1 MQYRQLAEVSN
12 FVSDNGH
19 DLDEVL
25 QLLCV
30 KALATINA
38 GGVVFVAVNRQGYV
52 TPQTSFGFEL
62 KDASGTPP
70 AFHISERTPFT
81 DAIRE
86 NRVIVVNT
94 LPVWPKAYTQMS
106 SFGFPEHFRSL
117 VVCPVN
123 IDGLPV
129 GCLSTFAHSKIQL
142 DGELTDFLEAITIII
157 AGWFRRNTSSNPNV
171 VNHPARFNSERRN
184 HQDLEKSSIDNDG
197 ELTERQMLILKL
209 ITEGRTNAAIADL
222 LGYSESLIR
231 QETIKIYAKL
241 HCSGRNEAAQIYH
254 RMEAGKEPQA
264 V

>member
-94 LPVWPKAYTQMS
+94 PSVMAQGVYADEFFWLPRTLPQS
-106 SFGFPEHFRSL
+106 R
-117 VVCPVN
+117 
-123 IDGLPV
+123 GLP
-129 GCLSTFAHSKIQL
+129 
-142 DGELTDFLEAITIII
+142 
-157 AGWFRRNTSSNPNV
+157 
-171 VNHPARFNSERRN
+171 
-184 HQDLEKSSIDNDG
+184 
-197 ELTERQMLILKL
+197 
-209 ITEGRTNAAIADL
+209 
-222 LGYSESLIR
+222 
-231 QETIKIYAKL
+231 
-241 HCSGRNEAAQIYH
+241 
-254 RMEAGKEPQA
+254 GKY
-264 V
+264 

>member
-38 GGVVFVAVNRQGYV
+38 GGVVFVVVNRQGYV

-70 AFHISERTPFT
+70 AFHISERTPCT

-142 DGELTDFLEAITIII
+142 D
-157 AGWFRRNTSSNPNV
+157 
-171 VNHPARFNSERRN
+171 
-184 HQDLEKSSIDNDG
+184 KSSS
-197 ELTERQMLILKL
+197 T
-209 ITEGRTNAAIADL
+209 
-222 LGYSESLIR
+222 
-231 QETIKIYAKL
+231 
-241 HCSGRNEAAQIYH
+241 
-254 RMEAGKEPQA
+254 